1 MDKASEELDRLRR
14 ENDQLWAHVAYLEAL
29 LDEARQMLGAPPRDH
44 AASRP
49 RRMSA

>member
-1 MDKASEELDRLRR
+1 MDEANNELDRLRR
-14 ENDQLWAHVAYLEAL
+14 ENDHLWAHVAFLEAL
-29 LDEARQMLGAPPRDH
+29 LDEARRMLGAPPRDH